1 MQTVLRSEK
10 KRPLS
15 YEALG
20 KLVPKWCRVVKYD
33 DLATA
38 KSLREA
44 LKGKQMLVVLYNVH
58 SNTRKKLLNMPGH
71 FIVINSRAKGQ
82 PVEYFSSSGWSMGQ
96 ELATTHSDPNI
107 FKRLL
112 PRNFITNSIKFEGQ
126 GDTNTCWRWCLVR
139 CVLGHLR
146 LSDFQKLFNR
156 KVILKDMD
164 DTIVFMTLLTTIQHD
179 KSS

>member
-1 MQTVLRSEK
+1 MQEVLTAEK

-15 YEALG
+15 YEALA

-33 DLATA
+33 SLATA
-38 KSLREA
+38 KTLREA
-44 LKGKQMLVVLYNVH
+44 LKGKEMLVVLYNVH

-71 FIVINSRAKGQ
+71 FIVINSRAKG
-82 PVEYFSSSGWSMGQ
+82 PVEYFSSSGWSAAQ
-96 ELATTHSDPNI
+96 ELAATHSDPNI

-126 GDTNTCWRWCLVR
+126 GDTNTCWRWVLAR

-146 LSDFQKLFNR
+146 LKDFQKLFSR

-164 DTIVFMTLLTTIQHD
+164 DTIVLISMLTTIQHD
-179 KSS
+179 MSLK